1 MSQKINIDFRT
12 IIKLTVWS
20 LLVGMALYWLDA
32 SPADIYG
39 WIFDK
44 IADFWGW
51 ISQSGIQYVLVGASI
66 VVPVYFIDRF
76 MKKRKS

>member
-1 MSQKINIDFRT
+1 MDVRT

-20 LLVGMALYWLDA
+20 LIVGAMLFWLDT
-32 SPADIYG
+32 SPADVYG

-44 IADFWGW
+44 VAGFWGW

-66 VVPVYFIDRF
+66 VVPVYFVDKF
-76 MKKRKS
+76 MKKKRKE